1 MHLFEH
7 VGVLAHPLRPGTA
20 PLAHEVARSLEAHGV
35 TTWVRTSWNAARI
48 RPLVRDSDL
57 VIAIGGDGAM
67 LRAARLC
74 APEDVPVLGI
84 NTGRLG
90 FLTEVTPEE
99 WTRNLDALLE
109 GRFWVEQRMMV
120 RCEAWHGD
128 TLIGQ
133 SDALNDVVISRGAIA
148 KLVQLETYIDSGW
161 ATTYHC
167 DGLIVA
173 TPTGSTA
180 YALGAGGPIL
190 PPELKNIL
198 VVPVAP
204 HLSME
209 RPMVLSQGATI
220 TVVVE
225 PHTISEVV
233 LTVDGELLV
242 SLESRDRVIVR
253 ASDSVSRFLRLRD
266 RNYFY
271 RSLLDRLEPRV
282 PSRDAQT
289 PVGNLADSSQNQK
302 QS

>member
-1 MHLFEH
+1 MQPFRH
-7 VGVLAHPLRPGTA
+7 VGILAHPLRASTA
-20 PLAHEVARSLEAHGV
+20 PLAQDVARSLEAHGIE
-35 TTWVRTSWNAARI
+35 TWVRTAWDASRA
-48 RPLVRDSDL
+48 RPLVHGSDL

-67 LRAARLC
+67 LRAARVC
-74 APEDVPVLGI
+74 APDNVPVLGI
-84 NTGRLG
+84 NTGYLG
-90 FLTEVTPEE
+90 FLTEVSPEDWE
-99 WTRNLDALLE
+99 RSLDALIE
-109 GRFWVEQRMMV
+109 GRYWIEQRMMIH
-120 RCEAWHGD
+120 CEAWHGD
-128 TLIGQ
+128 QLIGA

-161 ATTYHC
+161 ATTYYC

-204 HLSME
+204 HLSMD

-220 TVVVE
+220 MIVIA
-225 PHTISEVV
+225 PQALSEVV
-233 LTVDGELLV
+233 LTVDGEMLT
-242 SLESRDRVIVR
+242 SLESSDRVIIR

-271 RSLLDRLEPRV
+271 RSLLDRLEPRL
-282 PSRDAQT
+282 PSRVDQDR
-289 PVGNLADSSQNQK
+289 VGNPIESSQNQD